1 MSGTQNLSPL
11 LQDPAWQV
19 LSRQLSVE
27 ARIAIFY
34 LDELWNDEGFQRD
47 WTRLKHE
54 YFESQKEAIAE
65 LTELLNEAI
74 AELTELLNGKTRLA
88 RFIVRFALLCGM
100 VRLLSENTTLTR
112 SKLNRADAL
121 WKTALAQAR
130 SLVWRLEHVP
140 FLVRQA
146 ILRYFFDRTI
156 PPIIEAEDED
166 SRLRREYASGVEN
179 IYASR
184 DPENFFLAEWEL
196 VRGFFS
202 GELGELRLKVYLH
215 DRGRRA
221 VESFE
226 AFPKP
231 PFFVAMRL
239 APLPGE
245 TKRDYLKRIERDL
258 KHEVK
263 LLTEPSSRKQ
273 PEILSTFMK
282 RLRYEFH
289 NPRNAIP
296 AILALFED
304 YYEKCAAE
312 RGLQVSN
319 LNDATLARYARQVY
333 LRVVKSETWGAISDK
348 LFKDELDDLYN
359 RYKTAKTKQEI
370 KERREIL
377 RQRVISSTVE
387 ACRLLG
393 IPLPKKRKV

>member
-11 LQDPAWQV
+11 LQDPAWQA

-65 LTELLNEAI
+65 LTELL
-74 AELTELLNGKTRLA
+74 
-88 RFIVRFALLCGM
+88 
-100 VRLLSENTTLTR
+100 SENTTLTR
-112 SKLNRADAL
+112 SKSNRADAL

-140 FLVRQA
+140 FLVRRA
-146 ILRYFFDRTI
+146 IFGYFVDRTI
-156 PPIIEAEDED
+156 PPIIEAED
-166 SRLRREYASGVEN
+166 SRLRREYASGVKN
-179 IYASR
+179 IYAFR

-215 DRGRRA
+215 DRVGRA
-221 VESFE
+221 DESCK

-231 PFFVAMRL
+231 PFFVAKIL

-296 AILALFED
+296 AILALAED

-312 RGLQVSN
+312 QRLQVSN
-319 LNDATLARYARQVY
+319 LNDETLARYARVVY
-333 LRVVKSETWGAISDK
+333 LNLVRERTLGQIAAELK
-348 LFKDELDDLYN
+348 LA
-359 RYKTAKTKQEI
+359 R
-370 KERREIL
+370 
-377 RQRVISSTVE
+377 STVRDSLC
-387 ACRLLG
+387 AGMRLLG
-393 IPLPKKRKV
+393 FEPARKSVRNH

>member
-34 LDELWNDEGFQRD
+34 LDELWNDERFQRD

-65 LTELLNEAI
+65 LTELLS
-74 AELTELLNGKTRLA
+74 G
-88 RFIVRFALLCGM
+88 
-100 VRLLSENTTLTR
+100 NTTLTR
-112 SKLNRADAL
+112 SKSNRADAL

-140 FLVRQA
+140 FLVRRA
-146 ILRYFFDRTI
+146 IFGYFVDRTT

-166 SRLRREYASGVEN
+166 SRLRREYASGVKN
-179 IYASR
+179 IYAFR

-215 DRGRRA
+215 DRLRRA
-221 VESFE
+221 DESFE

-231 PFFVAMRL
+231 PFFVAKIL

-296 AILALFED
+296 AILALVED

-319 LNDATLARYARQVY
+319 LNDATLARYARQAY
-333 LRVVKSETWGAISDK
+333 LRVVKRMRWTKIADAVMPEGEDREAWID
-348 LFKDELDDLYN
+348 
-359 RYKTAKTKQEI
+359 RVRKTTPTA
-370 KERREIL
+370 L
-377 RQRVISSTVE
+377 
-387 ACRLLG
+387 RLLQ
-393 IPLPKKRKV
+393 LDR

>member
-1 MSGTQNLSPL
+1 MSGTQYLSPL

-34 LDELWNDEGFQRD
+34 LDELWKDERFQRD

-54 YFESQKEAIAE
+54 YFESHKEAIAE
-65 LTELLNEAI
+65 LTEILGKAS

-146 ILRYFFDRTI
+146 MLRYFVDRII

-166 SRLRREYASGVEN
+166 SRLRQEYASGVEN
-179 IYASR
+179 IYALR
-184 DPENFFLAEWEL
+184 DPENFDLAEWEL

-202 GELGELRLKVYLH
+202 GELGELRLKVYSH
-215 DRGRRA
+215 DRARRA
-221 VESFE
+221 LESFE
-226 AFPKP
+226 AFHEA
-231 PFFVAMRL
+231 PFFVATRL
-239 APLPGE
+239 APLPSE
-245 TKRDYLKRIERDL
+245 SKQDYLKRIKRDL
-258 KHEVK
+258 KHELK
-263 LLTEPSSRKQ
+263 LLAEPCSYRQ
-273 PEILSTFMK
+273 PEILPRFLNK
-282 RLRYEFH
+282 LKQLGYEFH

-312 RGLQVSN
+312 QRLQVSN
-319 LNDATLARYARQVY
+319 LNDETLARYARQAY
-333 LRVVKSETWGAISDK
+333 LRVVKGIK
-348 LFKDELDDLYN
+348 LWKQIAEAVMPEGEDLEIWTE
-359 RYKTAKTKQEI
+359 RVRKTTP
-370 KERREIL
+370 
-377 RQRVISSTVE
+377 T

-393 IPLPKKRKV
+393 ICCG